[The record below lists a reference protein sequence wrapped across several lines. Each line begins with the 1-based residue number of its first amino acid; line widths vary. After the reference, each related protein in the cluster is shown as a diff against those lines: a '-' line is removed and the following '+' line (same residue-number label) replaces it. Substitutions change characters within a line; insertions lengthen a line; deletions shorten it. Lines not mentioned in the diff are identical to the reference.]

1 MSTHEAS
8 SANTDDVASHYDTV
22 AADYHLQYRRQQ
34 LDTGAE
40 YPANYFRLQMLVNRL
55 GSLGAQR
62 VYEIGVGEGT
72 PLLTLARMGIE
83 VAGCDISESMVEQAR
98 MRVAQAGLPPSTVSW
113 GDIQDS
119 ITFAHQLSNGPFDA
133 VIAAGVLPHV
143 ANDSLFLQNVR
154 MLLRPGGT
162 ALVEFRNKLFS
173 LFTFNKNTKEFIIDD
188 LLGGVDPEVT
198 AAVAEDL
205 EHRLA
210 MDQPKFRATVGDCA
224 SEDAVPGYDA
234 ILSKFH
240 NPFEL
245 VDTFQRNGFVDAR
258 IHWYHYHPAPPMLE
272 STLGDA
278 FRRAAF
284 ALEHDP
290 SDWRG
295 YFLCSAGVV
304 EATNNA

>member
-1 MSTHEAS
+1 MARPN
-8 SANTDDVASHYDTV
+8 AQTDDVAAHYDTV

-34 LDTGAE
+34 LDSGRE
-40 YPANYFRLQMLVNRL
+40 YPANYFRLQILVNRL
-55 GSLGAQR
+55 ASLGARR
-62 VYEIGVGEGT
+62 VYEVGVGEGT

-83 VAGCDISESMVEQAR
+83 VAGCDISEAMVEQAKTR
-98 MRVAQAGLPPSTVSW
+98 IAEAGLPPSTISW

-119 ITFAHQLSNGPFDA
+119 VTFAHQLSDGPFDA

-143 ANDSLFLQNVR
+143 ANDSLFLKNLS

-173 LFTFNKNTKEFIIDD
+173 LFSFNRKTKEFIIED
-188 LLGGVDPEVT
+188 LLSGVDPAVT
-198 AAVAEDL
+198 QTVAEDL
-205 EHRLA
+205 ERRLA
-210 MDQPKFRATVGDCA
+210 MDQPQIRATVGES
-224 SEDAVPGYDA
+224 SESKTAPGYDA

-245 VDTFQRNGFVDAR
+245 IDVFQRNGFVDAR

-272 STLGDA
+272 SVLGGA

-284 ALEHDP
+284 ALEHDS

-304 EATNNA
+304 EATNSA

>member
-1 MSTHEAS
+1 MATPEALD
-8 SANTDDVASHYDTV
+8 AQKDNVAAHYDTV

-34 LDTGAE
+34 LDTGTE

-55 GSLGAQR
+55 ASLGAQR
-62 VYEIGVGEGT
+62 VYEVGVGEGT

-83 VAGCDISESMVEQAR
+83 VAGCDISEAMVEQAKTR
-98 MRVAQAGLPPSTVSW
+98 IAQASLPPSTISW

-143 ANDSLFLQNVR
+143 ANDSLFLQNVN

-173 LFTFNKNTKEFIIDD
+173 LFTFNRKTKEFILDD
-188 LLGGVDPEVT
+188 LLRGVDPVI
-198 AAVAEDL
+198 AQAVAEDL

-210 MDQPKFRATVGDCA
+210 MDQPEIRATIGDRGS
-224 SEDAVPGYDA
+224 SEAPGYDA

-245 VDTFQRNGFVDAR
+245 IETFQRNGFVDAR

-272 STLGDA
+272 SALGDS